1 MGVNK
6 LEAMAGTP
14 HIRFIYVYAQPPIHH
29 LYFFYARVKF
39 TCVST

>member
-14 HIRFIYVYAQPPIHH
+14 HIRFTYVYAQPPIHH
-29 LYFFYARVKF
+29 LYFVYARVKF
-39 TCVST
+39 TCVRT